1 MINEIE
7 KRFVQN
13 LKEMIVDEW
22 VAKPQRGVGSH
33 HYMKDLPKNLSGWG
47 SKIADEMKKLD
58 NEGLRHE

>member
-1 MINEIE
+1 
-7 KRFVQN
+7 
-13 LKEMIVDEW
+13 MIVDEW
-22 VAKPQRGVGSH
+22 VAKPQRGVGLH